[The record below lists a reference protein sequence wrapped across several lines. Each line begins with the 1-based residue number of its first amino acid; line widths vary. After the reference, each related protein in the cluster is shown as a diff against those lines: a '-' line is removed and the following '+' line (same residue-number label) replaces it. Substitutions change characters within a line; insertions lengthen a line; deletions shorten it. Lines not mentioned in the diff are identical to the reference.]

1 MGVAPEPDRHARG
14 SERRPR
20 RPPRPAARFLDFSI
34 RAWLEGHS
42 VGIIVHASPVGG
54 MRAPAFVRIGAFD
67 AAAYRIPLRGS
78 WHDAASIGREL
89 ARWVFPPPV
98 WALVVDSLRAIAELP
113 DTGLRLRLCLADEL
127 IDLPWEY
134 LYRPDV
140 TDQPAPRTGFLLMDS
155 RLSLVREPPVLLGR
169 DTPPTRRQ
177 RGLFVGTLWNDDT
190 DGWSVRQE
198 FRSLKKSLASLS
210 DLIEVESVF
219 AHDADGVRER
229 LSLGCDFFHYAGHVD
244 IEGDR
249 GTLLSLANASVA
261 ASSDWE
267 LLSGKFEA
275 DPVAP
280 SWNRVEVL
288 APLLKR
294 AGVRCAMLNACNSG
308 FWPVAR
314 QFVHAGIGCLV
325 GVQGLV
331 SNLAAL
337 HFAERLYKS
346 LALGLSVDE
355 AVSWARLHIMDDS
368 RSWWPLDW
376 GRFMVYM
383 PAESAVLF
391 PAGRHKALSTR
402 REKAIQAREDTVR
415 RTRRRAS
422 KHDAE
427 SFQRQ
432 LSDMA
437 NVCVLILG
445 RFTEERKAVLDDI
458 RRALTTLDREY
469 VPILFDFEKASER
482 DLIESVIRFAGVSRF
497 VIADLSD
504 PKSIPAELQA
514 IVPLHPS
521 VPIVPLIED
530 RQREYPVSDHILRR
544 ESVLQPVVRYRDR
557 AHLRQIFVRDVIEP
571 AERLVTRLRPP
582 LLV

>member
-1 MGVAPEPDRHARG
+1 M
-14 SERRPR
+14 STRPR
-20 RPPRPAARFLDFSI
+20 GPATRFLDFSI

-42 VGIIVHASPVGG
+42 VGVIVHASPVGG
-54 MRAPAFVRIGAFD
+54 MRSPIFIRIGAFD
-67 AAAYRIPLRGS
+67 AAAYRVPFRGS
-78 WHDAASIGREL
+78 WKDAASIGREL
-89 ARWVFPPPV
+89 ARWLFPPPV
-98 WALVVDSLRAIAELP
+98 WALVGDSLRAAGALP

-140 TDQPAPRTGFLLMDS
+140 TDQPPPRTGFLLMDS
-155 RLSLVREPPVLLGR
+155 RLSLVREPAVLLAR
-169 DTPPTRRQ
+169 DAPPTRRQ
-177 RGLFVGTLWNDDT
+177 RGLFVGTLWNDET
-190 DGWSVRQE
+190 DGWSVQQE
-198 FRSLKKSLASLS
+198 FRSLKRSLAGLS
-210 DLIEVESVF
+210 DLIEVDSVF
-219 AHDADGVRER
+219 ANDEDGVRAR
-229 LSLGCDFFHYAGHVD
+229 LSEGCDFFHYAGHVD
-244 IEGDR
+244 IEGNR
-249 GTLLSLANASVA
+249 ATLVRLVNASVA
-261 ASSDWE
+261 ATDNWE
-267 LLSGKFEA
+267 LLSGEFES
-275 DPVAP
+275 DPMGP
-280 SWNRVEVL
+280 SWNRVEIL

-308 FWPVAR
+308 FWPVA
-314 QFVHAGIGCLV
+314 QHFVHAGIGCLV
-325 GVQGLV
+325 GVQGLI

-337 HFAERLYKS
+337 HFAERLYRS

-355 AVSWARLHIMDDS
+355 AVSWARLHVMDDS

-391 PAGRHKALSTR
+391 PATRPKALTAR
-402 REKAIQAREDTVR
+402 REAAILARAKTAQ

-482 DLIESVIRFAGVSRF
+482 DLIESVVRFAGVSRF
-497 VIADLSD
+497 IIADLSD
-504 PKSIPAELQA
+504 PKSVPAELQA
-514 IVPLHPS
+514 IVPSHPS

-530 RQREYPVSDHILRR
+530 RQRAYPVSDHILRR
-544 ESVLQPVVRYRDR
+544 ESVVQPVVRYRDR
-557 AHLRQIFVRDVIEP
+557 GHLRQIFVRDIIEP
-571 AERLVTRLRPP
+571 AERLVMRLRPP